1 MVPPRKRHSSA
12 KSRTPS
18 ADPAVAQ
25 LLAIIDAAY
34 DRKSWHGTNLRGSVR
49 RVTAQ
54 QAAWRPAPGRH
65 CIWELVVHAAYWKY
79 IGLRRLTGA
88 KKGSFPLKG
97 SDFFAR
103 GDNVSEAAWQEDIA
117 LMDRTHADY
126 ELAAECMSAGGP
138 ISGVAAL
145 VVSTSPATTILE
157 NQIRCGPIAERGTA
171 PTLDTITIR
180 QDRSVPF
187 SAKSL
192 TGVVLV
198 WAPETQES
206 ETRADRT
213 HFDYAYYAY
222 LENGL
227 ATATDVVATVALY
240 AGVARFLD
248 LFSAEDTVFAAR
260 PDHA

>member
-1 MVPPRKRHSSA
+1 M
-12 KSRTPS
+12 
-18 ADPAVAQ
+18 AQ

-117 LMDRTHADY
+117 LMDRTHADFRA
-126 ELAAECMSAGGP
+126 EVARLTGRDLARTPSGSQVSNFALL
-138 ISGVAAL
+138 SGVAAHDL
-145 VVSTSPATTILE
+145 YHAG
-157 NQIRCGPIAERGTA
+157 QIQLLKR
-171 PTLDTITIR
+171 L
-180 QDRSVPF
+180 
-187 SAKSL
+187 
-192 TGVVLV
+192 
-198 WAPETQES
+198 QED
-206 ETRADRT
+206 A
-213 HFDYAYYAY
+213 
-222 LENGL
+222 
-227 ATATDVVATVALY
+227 
-240 AGVARFLD
+240 
-248 LFSAEDTVFAAR
+248 
-260 PDHA
+260 